1 MFDETN
7 DVQMRSLLNVFMN
20 ILFTDGTFQTIALT
34 LSELDANDADTVY
47 KKLVE
52 VLTENNI
59 DMQLV
64 TGICSD
70 CCSVMLGKWMG
81 VCTCLSK
88 AIQHL
93 RKGILRAIMATDKTR
108 STISFFHPAMGVF
121 VVHCVCHRFALILH
135 DAIKAEYVDPDFV
148 LLLQMLYT
156 YFGRSP
162 RRKLALRKV
171 VKAHIESIRDRMGA
185 NAAQYPDP
193 DDAMHAVFKDLG
205 AKHRLPPRIV
215 LTQSVYNP
223 LMLEIPPC

>member
-1 MFDETN
+1 MFDETS

-20 ILFTDGTFQTIALT
+20 ILFTDGTFQTITLT

-52 VLTENNI
+52 VLTENNV
-59 DMQLV
+59 DMQLI
-64 TGICSD
+64 TGIFSD
-70 CCSVMLGKWMG
+70 GCSVMLGKWKG
-81 VCTCLSK
+81 VCTCLRK

-93 RKGILRAIMATDKTR
+93 RKSILRAIMATDKTR
-108 STISFFHPAMGVF
+108 SAISIHPAMGVF

-156 YFGRSP
+156 YFGCSP

-171 VKAHIESIRDRMGA
+171 VKAHNESIRDR
-185 NAAQYPDP
+185 
-193 DDAMHAVFKDLG
+193 VE
-205 AKHRLPPRIV
+205 R
-215 LTQSVYNP
+215 TQLS
-223 LMLEIPPC
+223 I